1 MFDTQTINIAIFIV
15 IFMAG
20 LYMWANILT
29 IKEKME
35 LFYPTGGLKEQPK
48 GNCIKSGNDFEKR
61 LTNSY
66 YRDRLGKENGYILK
80 IKDNEGETVW
90 GGTKESMLEIL
101 RFNRCE
107 YEECD
112 ASFDFEIYPMQSKR
126 CNE

>member
-1 MFDTQTINIAIFIV
+1 MVVYGLFFILLIAVLGIWIKVLTLQEKINAH
-15 IFMAG
+15 
-20 LYMWANILT
+20 
-29 IKEKME
+29 
-35 LFYPTGGLKEQPK
+35 YPNGGSKEQPK
-48 GNCIKSGNDFEKR
+48 GNCIKRGNDFEKR

-112 ASFDFEIYPMQSKR
+112 ASFNFEIYPMTQK
-126 CNE
+126 NGGK

>member
-1 MFDTQTINIAIFIV
+1 MNE
-15 IFMAG
+15 
-20 LYMWANILT
+20 LYMVVYGIFFILFIAVLGIW
-29 IKEKME
+29 IKVLTLQEKMNE
-35 LFYPTGGLKEQPK
+35 HYPTGGLKEQPK

-90 GGTKESMLEIL
+90 CGTKESMLEIL

-112 ASFDFEIYPMQSKR
+112 ASFNFEIYPMTQK
-126 CNE
+126 NGGK